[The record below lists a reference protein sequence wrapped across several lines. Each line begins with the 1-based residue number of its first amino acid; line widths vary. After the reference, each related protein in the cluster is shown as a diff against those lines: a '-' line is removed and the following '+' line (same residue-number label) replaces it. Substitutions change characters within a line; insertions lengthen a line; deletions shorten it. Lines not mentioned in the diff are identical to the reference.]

1 MVGVVGDALVVEASH
16 HGVVDGL
23 CLGDDDDDDDD
34 GDDDDVEVTA
44 HQGRDDVVAF
54 RFVVI
59 GFPRVV
65 VVVVVFLDEAVVDE
79 C

>member
-65 VVVVVFLDEAVVDE
+65 VVVVFLDEAVVDE